1 LLPLDLAQPGDITV
15 INGLGDRTRALIGD
29 LIGIRAKS
37 MRVGGFII
45 DGAVRDADGLAE
57 CGMPVFARVVTPAG
71 PRQRGPG
78 RLQQPVVLPG
88 DIVVADADAD
98 ADGVVVVQRAEAE
111 RVVDDAEQ
119 IKTTEAEKPI
129 AYAAG
134 MRR

>member
-1 LLPLDLAQPGDITV
+1 MLPLDLAQPGDITV

-45 DGAVRDADGLAE
+45 DGAVRDADGLAK

-88 DIVVADADAD
+88 DIVVADAD

>member
-1 LLPLDLAQPGDITV
+1 MLPLDLAQPGDITV

-45 DGAVRDADGLAE
+45 DGAVRDADGLAK

-98 ADGVVVVQRAEAE
+98 GVVVVQRAEAE
-111 RVVDDAEQ
+111 RVVDGAEQ